1 MLDMLCWMSGESHLE
16 TVHLLFLG
24 CVPRI
29 ALSEFIPRGK
39 IRNFWQRTETS
50 LSWTTNC
57 LDRKF
62 TRIIVLQRR
71 SFAYTWGHKTKLAV
85 GEIVENASPLGKG
98 NLVVTEISCLSRL
111 LGVILNKIKVMICNF
126 EFLLLI
132 TIMGASPRD
141 LMNADDEFIS
151 YGNVI
156 GDGPI
161 LFVHLYTI
169 ISNPFAWPY
178 STLTK

>member
-39 IRNFWQRTETS
+39 IRNFCQRTETS

-98 NLVVTEISCLSRL
+98 NLVVTE
-111 LGVILNKIKVMICNF
+111 N
-126 EFLLLI
+126 
-132 TIMGASPRD
+132 
-141 LMNADDEFIS
+141 
-151 YGNVI
+151 
-156 GDGPI
+156 
-161 LFVHLYTI
+161 
-169 ISNPFAWPY
+169 
-178 STLTK
+178 